1 MKTSNIS
8 PATESESLVT
18 VSSSTSTSS
27 SVFFTIGDWGS
38 GNDIQ
43 HKVAAVMNDESNKR
57 KPGYVLALG
66 DNFYEN
72 GVISTWDP
80 QWKKKYNNVYTAD
93 GLNVPFY
100 ALLGNHDYQFNPQA
114 QIDYYKKNKD
124 PKKRWIMEDYFYTK
138 TFSMGN
144 DGVTVQILFLDTV
157 SLAFDVHMKA
167 LNELVYDWNMLDKA
181 VLDRH
186 EKEKEIHL
194 KRGEDQ
200 AAWIESTLASSTADW
215 LIVAGHYPVY
225 SGGEHGN
232 TDTLITNLEPLLS
245 QYNVD
250 LYLNGHDHTLQ
261 HLENKN
267 ITYLVSGAGGKTGSY
282 TATPQSVYGGT
293 DPGFM
298 VHTLSPDGN
307 SMTVEMIDMHG
318 KVIYTTSVNK
328 KTRVAVTEKMMMVEP
343 EKNTVLSTA

>member
-1 MKTSNIS
+1 MNTIDTSKS
-8 PATESESLVT
+8 MGEETGSD
-18 VSSSTSTSS
+18 S

-43 HKVAAVMNDESNKR
+43 KKVADVMNNESDKR

-72 GVISTWDP
+72 GVLGVNDP
-80 QWKKKYNNVYTAD
+80 QWKHKYTNMYTAD

-100 ALLGNHDYQFNPQA
+100 ALLGNHDHHWNPQA
-114 QIDYYKKNKD
+114 QIDFYKKGKD
-124 PKKRWIMEDYFYTK
+124 PNKRWIMEDYFYSK
-138 TFSMGN
+138 TMTMGN
-144 DGVTVQILFLDTV
+144 GTTIQILFLDTV
-157 SLAFDVHMKA
+157 SLAFNVHMKA
-167 LNELVYDWNMLDKA
+167 LTELVYDWNMLDQA

-186 EKEKEIHL
+186 KEEKEIHL
-194 KRGEDQ
+194 QRGEDQ
-200 AAWIESTLASSTADW
+200 AAWIESTLAASTADW

-232 TDTLITNLEPLLS
+232 TDDLITNLEPLLS

-250 LYLNGHDHTLQ
+250 LYLNGHDHVLQ
-261 HLENKN
+261 FLKKDNVN
-267 ITYLVSGAGGKTGSY
+267 YFGSGAGGKKGTFTS
-282 TATPQSVYGGT
+282 TPETVFGAN

-307 SMTVEMIDMHG
+307 SMTVEMIDMDG
-318 KVIYTTSVNK
+318 KTIYTTSVSKQTRFSATK
-328 KTRVAVTEKMMMVEP
+328 KM
-343 EKNTVLSTA
+343 